1 MFSTAEEIPISLH
14 DGFILDFATIGM
26 MLKRDSMML
35 GGEFLQIPTE
45 EKMYLYSQVYAC
57 SVLLLHLCKRGF
69 FSLTD
74 TWKSAASFYPVFLD
88 FCIML
93 IFW

>member
-1 MFSTAEEIPISLH
+1 
-14 DGFILDFATIGM
+14 
-26 MLKRDSMML
+26 MLKHDSMML
-35 GGEFLQIPTE
+35 GGKFLQIPTE
-45 EKMYLYSQVYAC
+45 EKMYLYSRVCAC

-69 FSLTD
+69 SLTD
-74 TWKSAASFYPVFLD
+74 ACKSAASFYPVFLD